1 MKALPMTTRL
11 RVLFLL
17 LLLSLVSTIA
27 LAQVPTVLAPGAS
40 ITVAWDAP
48 TGPVEATPTGYRF
61 ETFRETAT
69 GVVVT
74 TVDVPATD
82 TTATLPATVLP
93 TEGAFLLAVRAF
105 NATGV
110 SGRSNALPFV
120 RAAVPGV
127 PTSLRVVP

>member
-1 MKALPMTTRL
+1 MKGIPVQTFRLIAIVLSLLALP
-11 RVLFLL
+11 
-17 LLLSLVSTIA
+17 LVAHGQTPI
-27 LAQVPTVLAPGAS
+27 VLAPGAGV
-40 ITVAWDAP
+40 TVSWDAP
-48 TGPVEATPTGYRF
+48 EINAGNAPTGYRF
-61 ETFRETAT
+61 ETFRETET
-69 GVVVT
+69 GVAVT
-74 TVDVPATD
+74 TTDVPATA

-120 RAAVPGV
+120 WMTAPGV

>member
-1 MKALPMTTRL
+1 MKGLSMTTRL

-17 LLLSLVSTIA
+17 LLLSLVSTVA
-27 LAQVPTVLAPGAS
+27 LAQVPTVLAPGAG

-48 TGPVEATPTGYRF
+48 AADAGSAPTGYRF
-61 ETFRETAT
+61 ETSLPT
-69 GVVVT
+69 
-74 TVDVPATD
+74 DVPATA

-93 TEGAFLLAVRAF
+93 AEGPFLLAVRAF